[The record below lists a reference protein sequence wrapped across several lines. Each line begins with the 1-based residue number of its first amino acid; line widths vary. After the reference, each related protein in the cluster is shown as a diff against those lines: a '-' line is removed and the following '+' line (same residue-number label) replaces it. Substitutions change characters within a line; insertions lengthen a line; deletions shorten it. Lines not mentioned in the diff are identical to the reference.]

1 MTFIFF
7 YSGALVVFAV
17 ENETTTMITS
27 TENTTTPVS
36 VFIHNTTLFK
46 EKEYLNN
53 FTTPSF
59 IVTLPN
65 TTTISDG
72 ESGSFF
78 ILLDHLTVQVSTHFM

>member
-1 MTFIFF
+1 MNFIFF
-7 YSGALVVFAV
+7 YSGALVAFAV

-27 TENTTTPVS
+27 TENITAPVS
-36 VFIHNTTLFK
+36 VFIHTTLFK

-59 IVTLPN
+59 TATLPN

-78 ILLDHLTVQVSTHFM
+78 ILLDHLSVQVSTHFM